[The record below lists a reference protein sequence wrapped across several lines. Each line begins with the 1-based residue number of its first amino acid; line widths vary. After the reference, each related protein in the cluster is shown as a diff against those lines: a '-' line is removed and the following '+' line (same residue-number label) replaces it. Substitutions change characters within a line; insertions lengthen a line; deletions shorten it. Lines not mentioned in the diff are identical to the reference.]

1 MQHLPSRQRTNR
13 NHQGRTKLK
22 ETAREQLNAGT
33 ITQDEYFIE
42 YGKNI
47 ERIRIL
53 DIIRSEMPLVLQE
66 QLISLIK
73 EEA

>member
-1 MQHLPSRQRTNR
+1 
-13 NHQGRTKLK
+13 LK